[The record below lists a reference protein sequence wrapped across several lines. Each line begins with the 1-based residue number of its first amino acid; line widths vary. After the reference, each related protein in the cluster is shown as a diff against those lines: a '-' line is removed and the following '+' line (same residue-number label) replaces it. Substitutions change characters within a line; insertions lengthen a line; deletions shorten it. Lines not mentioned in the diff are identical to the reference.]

1 MKIKIFTT
9 SAWNT
14 SSIEADV
21 NRWLEKNPDYSVVDI
36 KMAGTEDRVICTVM
50 YNDNE
55 KTAEEESR
63 EAVDKIT
70 AESDGSF
77 ADFIKSAA
85 AYVDAARTA
94 YDAVAKKCSCMTCK
108 YRLIDTDICPLT
120 KERIGNKICFNYER
134 S

>member
-21 NRWLEKNPDYSVVDI
+21 NRWLERNPDYSVVDI

-55 KTAEEESR
+55 KTVTAEEESR

-94 YDAVAKKCSCMTCK
+94 HCAAAKPCS
-108 YRLIDTDICPLT
+108 
-120 KERIGNKICFNYER
+120 
-134 S
+134 